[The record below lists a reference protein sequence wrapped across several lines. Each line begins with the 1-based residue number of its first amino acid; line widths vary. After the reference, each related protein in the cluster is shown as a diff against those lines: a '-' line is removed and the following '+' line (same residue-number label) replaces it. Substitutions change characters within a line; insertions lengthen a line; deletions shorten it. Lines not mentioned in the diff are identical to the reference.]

1 MELPLYETAYD
12 LCMSE
17 KEPTTQL
24 NVMIRDRLHRKVKIR
39 AVTTGVTIKQL
50 VLQLIEKEF
59 GDNAE

>member
-1 MELPLYETAYD
+1 
-12 LCMSE
+12 MSE

-24 NVMIRDRLHRKVKIR
+24 NVMIPDRLHRKVKIR